1 MQEASIDAECEVAC
15 HFLTP
20 NGSFLA
26 FLTASLVHLLIQE
39 ICTSALLAVVP
50 VLHHQAVF
58 LRLQSLLFL
67 FPFLLVLS
75 LVLVGLDQQDLVVKQ
90 LDHAFI
96 FFAFLTSGG
105 LFVNQDD

>member
-26 FLTASLVHLLIQE
+26 FLTASLVYLLQE